1 MKIISPIAT
10 VVKGCAMVLAL
21 SAYTSL
27 ASAAPAPYAN
37 AGTQNLLEYTFT
49 AATTGDI
56 TAFFVGKGG
65 AEYVNTLSIS
75 INGVETGITGLN
87 NQTSVY
93 GESLNFG
100 HANAGDVIVFS
111 LYVANLDRTRS
122 SVKSQNIDSV
132 NHVYSASFAGEQSIP
147 TGLYLAFEDLKG
159 SDEYA
164 DFNYLDAQFVIS
176 NVSNG
181 TPEVPVP
188 AAAWLM
194 GSGLLGLAGVARR
207 RTRTA

>member
-1 MKIISPIAT
+1 MKIVSPIAT
-10 VVKGCAMVLAL
+10 TVKGCAMAIAL
-21 SAYTSL
+21 SAYAMS
-27 ASAAPAPYAN
+27 ASAAPVPYTDVGN
-37 AGTQNLLEYTFT
+37 QNLIEYTFT

-65 AEYVNTLSIS
+65 AEYINTLSIS
-75 INGVETGITGLN
+75 INGVATGVSGLN
-87 NQTSVY
+87 NQTSAY
-93 GESLNFG
+93 GQSLNFG

-111 LYVANLDRTRS
+111 LYVADLDRTWS
-122 SVKSQNIDSV
+122 SVKSQNIDEV
-132 NHVYSASFAGEQSIP
+132 NHVYSASFAGDQSIP
-147 TGLYLAFEDLKG
+147 AGLYLAFEDLKY
-159 SDEYA
+159 DP

-176 NVSNG
+176 NVTTG

-207 RTRTA
+207 RNQKA

>member
-1 MKIISPIAT
+1 MKIVSPIANI
-10 VVKGCAMVLAL
+10 VKGCVMAVAM
-21 SAYTSL
+21 SAFAMS
-27 ASAAPAPYAN
+27 AIAAPAPYSN
-37 AGTQNLLEYTFT
+37 TGTQNLIEYTFT
-49 AATTGDI
+49 AATAGDI

-75 INGVETGITGLN
+75 INGVDTGISGLN

-93 GESLNFG
+93 GQSLNFG

-111 LYVANLDRTRS
+111 LYVADLDRTWS
-122 SVKSQNIDSV
+122 SVKSQNIDEV
-132 NHVYSASFAGEQSIP
+132 NHVYSATFAGDQSIP
-147 TGLYLAFEDLKG
+147 AGLYLAFEDFKG
-159 SDEYA
+159 TNSPDY
-164 DFNYLDAQFVIS
+164 NYLDAQFVIT
-176 NVSNG
+176 NVN

-207 RTRTA
+207 RAPKA

>member
-1 MKIISPIAT
+1 MMKTVSPIAT
-10 VVKGCAMVLAL
+10 AVKGCVMAVAL
-21 SAYTSL
+21 SAFAMS
-27 ASAAPAPYAN
+27 AIAAPAPYSG
-37 AGTQNLLEYTFT
+37 AGTENLIEYTFT

-56 TAFFVGKGG
+56 SAFFVGKGG

-75 INGVETGITGLN
+75 INGVETGVSGLN
-87 NQTSVY
+87 NQTSIY

-111 LYVANLDRTRS
+111 LYVANLDRTWS
-122 SVKSQNIDSV
+122 SVKSQNIDTV
-132 NHVYSASFAGEQSIP
+132 NHVYSATFAGDQSIP
-147 TGLYLAFEDLKG
+147 TGLYLAFEDLKY
-159 SDEYA
+159 EP

-176 NVSNG
+176 NVTTDR

-207 RTRTA
+207 RTRNA